1 MRMHHDRPL
10 PSPGPARIVEFI
22 KRLSERNLVKLNRL
36 LKGKIMKTK
45 DQFSKKHGTP
55 DMVNHPP
62 HYNQGNIECIDAIR
76 AMLSPE
82 EFRGYLRGTSLKY
95 RWRYQYKDGMQDI
108 EKAEWYEKRLKEH
121 ESIHWMDPAK

>member
-1 MRMHHDRPL
+1 MDNRKP
-10 PSPGPARIVEFI
+10 I
-22 KRLSERNLVKLNRL
+22 KISLGEVMN
-36 LKGKIMKTK
+36 IK
-45 DQFSKKHGTP
+45 DQFGKDHEQP

-62 HYNQGNIECIDAIR
+62 HYNQGDIECIDAIR

-108 EKAEWYEKRLKEH
+108 DKAEWYEKRFKEH
-121 ESIHWMDPAK
+121 EEKHGKLTQKNGS

>member
-1 MRMHHDRPL
+1 MSIKNFITNIKDR
-10 PSPGPARIVEFI
+10 
-22 KRLSERNLVKLNRL
+22 
-36 LKGKIMKTK
+36 
-45 DQFSKKHGTP
+45 FSKSYQQP

-62 HYNQGNIECIDAIR
+62 HYNQGNIDNRGNIECIDAIR

-108 EKAEWYEKRLKEH
+108 EKAEWYERRLKEH
-121 ESIHWMDPAK
+121 EELHKSELHT